1 MASLDWQDRRRI
13 ELASHRGDDLDDPV
27 HAALA
32 VERGRQFSAP
42 LYWAL
47 LIAAPVAAYLLW
59 SWSATGGVMR
69 LWAGAVAALVAVV
82 LLTRIVVYRRARARH
97 LAIADFDDAR
107 AVALAHRTTYRRRY

>member
-13 ELASHRGDDLDDPV
+13 ELASHRGDDLDDPI

-32 VERGRQFSAP
+32 VERAHQFSVP

-47 LIAAPVAAYLLW
+47 LIVAPVAVYLLW
-59 SWSATGGVMR
+59 SWSATGDVVR
-69 LWAGAVAALVAVV
+69 LGAGAVAALVALV
-82 LLTRIVVYRRARARH
+82 LLARIIVYHRARVRH
-97 LAIADFDDAR
+97 LAIADFDDTR